1 MRFVEGTELAAP
13 EDTTRED
20 ILEEAGYKQ
29 TYDVDEIIARMPTLD
44 ETTRLYYIQAAAH
57 PSLSTDT
64 SVTPPKTSPA
74 AS

>member
-1 MRFVEGTELAAP
+1 MRLVEGTELAAP

-44 ETTRLYYIQAAAH
+44 ETTRLHIQAAAH